1 MLTLQRLHE
10 MFKAFASK
18 MEDDVARLKN
28 GLEKVA
34 GGHNALVDRVGQLEA
49 KLAQLQGA
57 GSTGYMGPK
66 LSKTLA
72 RAKPVE
78 PAAPPKVEVLPP
90 EPEDALWSEGEE

>member
-49 KLAQLQGA
+49 KLAQLQ
-57 GSTGYMGPK
+57 TGYTGPK

-72 RAKPVE
+72 RAKPVQ